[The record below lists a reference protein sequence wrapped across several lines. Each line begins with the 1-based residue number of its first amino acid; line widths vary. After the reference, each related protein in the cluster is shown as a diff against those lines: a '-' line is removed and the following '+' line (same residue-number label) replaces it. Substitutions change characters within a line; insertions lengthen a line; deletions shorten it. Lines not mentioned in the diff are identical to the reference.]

1 VAYQAKTTV
10 VFDRSA
16 EIVGQIIRE
25 AAELRHQT
33 AQKIL
38 AGALSNAPEQTGG
51 LKASGYIVDETGSG
65 YSEAAA
71 AAASRNAHIVLLPAV
86 PAEPDTTIVAF
97 AAEYAEL
104 NEYYTGPTN
113 PGAHPF
119 LTPATEAE
127 RSAWEAAVARLGGAA
142 G

>member
-1 VAYQAKTTV
+1 MAYQAKTTV

-16 EIVGQIIRE
+16 EIVGQTIRE
-25 AAELRHQT
+25 AAELRHAT

-51 LKASGYIVDETGSG
+51 LKASGYIVDEAGSG
-65 YSEAAA
+65 YGEAAA
-71 AAASRNAHIVLLPAV
+71 AAASKNAHIVLLEAV
-86 PAEPDTTIVAF
+86 PAEPDTTIIAF

-113 PGAHPF
+113 PSSHPF

-127 RSAWEAAVARLGGAA
+127 RTEWDAAVARLGG
-142 G
+142 GGG